1 MGNQSSTGKSECQA
15 STSSSSAESP
25 TFGNGTA
32 INKFYLETVEELNK
46 KRAEV
51 DDLKLEN
58 SKMKELCERIDHPEI
73 EKYETEMLQLK
84 KAHAEKEEMFQAAI
98 SRLNDA
104 ITSLKATIADSVITN
119 SKLKTKN
126 AKYEAKYERLSEYY
140 QKQNTELQTEIDQ
153 LKETVA
159 SLQTNVTNSFTRS
172 SHLKAENARL
182 HSQLNKVTQC
192 ADTHK
197 RNDMIQKLQAEC
209 SKFQDWIKKLKE
221 EKSKLV
227 DPNRLCVLDDIVKY
241 GNIDYEN
248 LTEKINFIG

>member
-1 MGNQSSTGKSECQA
+1 MGNQSSTGKCSSKEEYKT
-15 STSSSSAESP
+15 STSSSSTENP

-32 INKFYLETVEELNK
+32 INKFYLEIVEELNK

-58 SKMKELCERIDHPEI
+58 SKMKGLCERIDHPAI
-73 EKYETEMLQLK
+73 DKYETEMLQLQ

-104 ITSLKATIADSVITN
+104 ITSLKATVADSVIT
-119 SKLKTKN
+119 
-126 AKYEAKYERLSEYY
+126 
-140 QKQNTELQTEIDQ
+140 
-153 LKETVA
+153 
-159 SLQTNVTNSFTRS
+159 
-172 SHLKAENARL
+172 
-182 HSQLNKVTQC
+182 
-192 ADTHK
+192 
-197 RNDMIQKLQAEC
+197 IQKLQAEC

-227 DPNRLCVLDDIVKY
+227 DPNRLCVLDDIVDY